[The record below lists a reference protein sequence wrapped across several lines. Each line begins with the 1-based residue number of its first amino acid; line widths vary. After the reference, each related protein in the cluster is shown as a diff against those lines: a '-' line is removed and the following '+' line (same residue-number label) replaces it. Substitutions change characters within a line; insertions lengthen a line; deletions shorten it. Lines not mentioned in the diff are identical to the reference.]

1 MQQITLDLIPNG
13 SMPVVNAS
21 QYDDGRVFRV
31 NITENGTPYMLTD
44 EVIEIHVRKG
54 DGCAVTALVA
64 YTASKS
70 YLDIATTEQMTAVAG
85 NNIAEINVK
94 KNGSDIGSLNFIL
107 LVERD
112 PLDAGVDSESVIH
125 DLQAQ
130 VDECVQNSFNTL
142 GAAGLP
148 YDNTESGLEATNVQA
163 AIDEVNA
170 KIAEG
175 PSDVYTK
182 EETDALLE
190 NKADKSS
197 VYTKTEAD
205 ALLADKVSTSTLESD
220 YYTKTETDTKLDGK
234 ANKSSVYTKT
244 QTDTLLDDKVD
255 NSTLEDYYSSSEV
268 DALLYQKANK
278 NSVYTK
284 AEINTQM
291 AGKANVSDLANYYTK
306 SETYSKSQTD
316 DALALKADSAD
327 VYDKTYIDNAFTGV
341 NTALGTKADAST
353 TYNKT
358 EVDAALAA
366 KADASDVTASLALKA
381 DKSDSYTKAQ
391 IDTKFNKIDPTLY
404 YSVTFEQG
412 TINNAG
418 QDAQN
423 ANRIRS
429 IGYFDLSGFTGAN
442 ISTGYA
448 LWFYLFD
455 HNKVFIG
462 QFSGTNYKGYSE
474 ITPQMVEGGS
484 FIRFVIIKSN
494 GGAITPQD
502 DYVFSGTY
510 STFEALKTKQYFSND
525 GTLGKPKHVLEISG
539 DSDMTFIGDKLVCFS
554 SSSDDLTTS
563 SGKISV
569 FEFGNGFDSPYTS
582 KKTYNHYF
590 GHCNTVDYNEDN
602 GCLIF
607 GNGSGAYTLEGKIII
622 ISDFATIL
630 ENAAENSDL
639 TLSNTNAIVID
650 CTGLGFGSKFNVVW
664 GEKNGTESNIAYL
677 ITSKLNPS
685 NIYSGGDN
693 GTVRRLLLGI
703 GTNQLQYGAYS
714 APSVQ
719 NGFNGTFAVLDTYQ
733 SDFITGYNDANQ
745 GTCFANGKLVANI
758 GHSPD
763 ILSQWSFIL
772 DNDGSIYIKEKKE
785 FIYNEDGT
793 KKGCGLSAICYYNG
807 LLFFGIYPLNVIY
820 AVPLS

>member
-244 QTDTLLDDKVD
+244 QTDALLDDKVD

-306 SETYSKSQTD
+306 SETYSKSQTN

-341 NTALGTKADAST
+341 NTALGTKADKST
-353 TYNKT
+353 TYTKT
-358 EVDAALAA
+358 ETDNAL
-366 KADASDVTASLALKA
+366 SLKA
-381 DKSDSYTKAQ
+381 DKSDTYTKAQ
-391 IDTKFNKIDPTLY
+391 IDT
-404 YSVTFEQG
+404 
-412 TINNAG
+412 A
-418 QDAQN
+418 
-423 ANRIRS
+423 
-429 IGYFDLSGFTGAN
+429 LSGKVDNATLAN
-442 ISTGYA
+442 YYTKDEVDAKVYA
-448 LWFYLFD
+448 TYPSIDVSPAPIASFETDIVLPLKSCKAYI
-455 HNKVFIG
+455 VAS
-462 QFSGTNYKGYSE
+462 QASGTP
-474 ITPQMVEGGS
+474 TP
-484 FIRFVIIKSN
+484 
-494 GGAITPQD
+494 
-502 DYVFSGTY
+502 
-510 STFEALKTKQYFSND
+510 
-525 GTLGKPKHVLEISG
+525 
-539 DSDMTFIGDKLVCFS
+539 S
-554 SSSDDLTTS
+554 SPL
-563 SGKISV
+563 
-569 FEFGNGFDSPYTS
+569 P
-582 KKTYNHYF
+582 
-590 GHCNTVDYNEDN
+590 
-602 GCLIF
+602 
-607 GNGSGAYTLEGKIII
+607 
-622 ISDFATIL
+622 
-630 ENAAENSDL
+630 
-639 TLSNTNAIVID
+639 
-650 CTGLGFGSKFNVVW
+650 
-664 GEKNGTESNIAYL
+664 
-677 ITSKLNPS
+677 
-685 NIYSGGDN
+685 
-693 GTVRRLLLGI
+693 
-703 GTNQLQYGAYS
+703 
-714 APSVQ
+714 
-719 NGFNGTFAVLDTYQ
+719 
-733 SDFITGYNDANQ
+733 ITGYSSANITRCGINAFDEVMELGDINASGVYINSTTTLRSKNHFPVKASTSYYVTFNTDDGAKMYIAQYDKDLNFISWVPSNQ
-745 GTCFANGKLVANI
+745 GITVPRSITTASNCCYIAICFTSAYGTAYKNDVSFNYPSTDTTYHAYNGQTYAIAFGQTVYGGVLDVTRGKLTVTHANI
-758 GHSPD
+758 AS
-763 ILSQWSFIL
+763 
-772 DNDGSIYIKEKKE
+772 
-785 FIYNEDGT
+785 
-793 KKGCGLSAICYYNG
+793 YNG
-807 LLFFGIYPLNVIY
+807 ESINEPWLSSMDTYVPNTTPTTGAQVVYPLTTPFDIDLTPVQINALLGVNNVFNDTNGDTEVTFRETVQKYVDDKISE
-820 AVPLS
+820 L

>member
-306 SETYSKSQTD
+306 SETYSKSQTN

-341 NTALGTKADAST
+341 NTALGTKADKST
-353 TYNKT
+353 TYTKT
-358 EVDAALAA
+358 ETDNAL
-366 KADASDVTASLALKA
+366 SLKA
-381 DKSDSYTKAQ
+381 DKSDTYTKAQ
-391 IDTKFNKIDPTLY
+391 IDT
-404 YSVTFEQG
+404 
-412 TINNAG
+412 A
-418 QDAQN
+418 
-423 ANRIRS
+423 
-429 IGYFDLSGFTGAN
+429 LSGKVDNATLAN
-442 ISTGYA
+442 YYTKDEVDAKVYA
-448 LWFYLFD
+448 TYPSIDVSPAPIASFETDIVLPLKSCKAYI
-455 HNKVFIG
+455 VAS
-462 QFSGTNYKGYSE
+462 QASGTP
-474 ITPQMVEGGS
+474 TP
-484 FIRFVIIKSN
+484 
-494 GGAITPQD
+494 
-502 DYVFSGTY
+502 
-510 STFEALKTKQYFSND
+510 
-525 GTLGKPKHVLEISG
+525 
-539 DSDMTFIGDKLVCFS
+539 S
-554 SSSDDLTTS
+554 SPL
-563 SGKISV
+563 
-569 FEFGNGFDSPYTS
+569 P
-582 KKTYNHYF
+582 
-590 GHCNTVDYNEDN
+590 
-602 GCLIF
+602 
-607 GNGSGAYTLEGKIII
+607 
-622 ISDFATIL
+622 
-630 ENAAENSDL
+630 
-639 TLSNTNAIVID
+639 
-650 CTGLGFGSKFNVVW
+650 
-664 GEKNGTESNIAYL
+664 
-677 ITSKLNPS
+677 
-685 NIYSGGDN
+685 
-693 GTVRRLLLGI
+693 
-703 GTNQLQYGAYS
+703 
-714 APSVQ
+714 
-719 NGFNGTFAVLDTYQ
+719 
-733 SDFITGYNDANQ
+733 ITGYSSANITRCGINAFDEVMELGDINASGVYINSTTTLRSKNHFPVKASTSYYVTFNTDDGAKMYIAQYDKDLNFISWVPSNQ
-745 GTCFANGKLVANI
+745 GITVPRSITTASNCCYIAICFTSAYGTAYKNDVSFNYPSTDTTYHAYNGQTYAIAFGQTVYGGVLDVTRGKLTVTHANI
-758 GHSPD
+758 AS
-763 ILSQWSFIL
+763 
-772 DNDGSIYIKEKKE
+772 
-785 FIYNEDGT
+785 
-793 KKGCGLSAICYYNG
+793 YNG
-807 LLFFGIYPLNVIY
+807 ESINEPWLSSMDTYVPNTTPTTGAQVVYPLTTPFDIDLTPVQINALLGVNNVFNDTNGDTEVTFRETVQKYVDDKISE
-820 AVPLS
+820 L

>member
-244 QTDTLLDDKVD
+244 QTDALLDDKVD

-341 NTALGTKADAST
+341 NTALGTKADKST
-353 TYNKT
+353 TYTKT
-358 EVDAALAA
+358 ETDNAL
-366 KADASDVTASLALKA
+366 SLKA
-381 DKSDSYTKAQ
+381 DKSDTYTKAQ
-391 IDTKFNKIDPTLY
+391 IDTALSGKVDNATLANYYTKDEVDAKVYATYPSIDVSPAPIASFETDIVLPLKSCKASIVASQASGTPTPSSPLPISGYTGVNLTRCGVNLFDKANVISAYCDYSSRLIYNNDFKSVVVPLKNGVQYLFSQSLLGVFDRFAVCDSLEDNTTIYNPITPNITGLYAGGVPFTFTNSENKKYLICSIWRNTDTYTFDEMASTCQLELGSTASTYTAYNGTTYAVSWQDEAGTVYGGNLDLITGVLTVTHGEIDSYNGESINEPWLSSKDVYTEGGTPTTGAQVVYPLTMPITYQLTPVQVQALLGVNNVFNDTNGDTE
-404 YSVTFEQG
+404 VTFRETVQK
-412 TINNAG
+412 
-418 QDAQN
+418 
-423 ANRIRS
+423 
-429 IGYFDLSGFTGAN
+429 Y
-442 ISTGYA
+442 
-448 LWFYLFD
+448 
-455 HNKVFIG
+455 V
-462 QFSGTNYKGYSE
+462 
-474 ITPQMVEGGS
+474 
-484 FIRFVIIKSN
+484 
-494 GGAITPQD
+494 D
-502 DYVFSGTY
+502 D
-510 STFEALKTKQYFSND
+510 
-525 GTLGKPKHVLEISG
+525 
-539 DSDMTFIGDKLVCFS
+539 
-554 SSSDDLTTS
+554 
-563 SGKISV
+563 KIS
-569 FEFGNGFDSPYTS
+569 E
-582 KKTYNHYF
+582 
-590 GHCNTVDYNEDN
+590 
-602 GCLIF
+602 L
-607 GNGSGAYTLEGKIII
+607 
-622 ISDFATIL
+622 
-630 ENAAENSDL
+630 
-639 TLSNTNAIVID
+639 
-650 CTGLGFGSKFNVVW
+650 
-664 GEKNGTESNIAYL
+664 
-677 ITSKLNPS
+677 
-685 NIYSGGDN
+685 
-693 GTVRRLLLGI
+693 
-703 GTNQLQYGAYS
+703 
-714 APSVQ
+714 
-719 NGFNGTFAVLDTYQ
+719 
-733 SDFITGYNDANQ
+733 
-745 GTCFANGKLVANI
+745 
-758 GHSPD
+758 
-763 ILSQWSFIL
+763 
-772 DNDGSIYIKEKKE
+772 
-785 FIYNEDGT
+785 
-793 KKGCGLSAICYYNG
+793 
-807 LLFFGIYPLNVIY
+807 
-820 AVPLS
+820 

>member
-341 NTALGTKADAST
+341 NTALGTKADKST
-353 TYNKT
+353 TYTKT
-358 EVDAALAA
+358 ETDNAL
-366 KADASDVTASLALKA
+366 SLKA
-381 DKSDSYTKAQ
+381 DKSDTYTKAQ
-391 IDTKFNKIDPTLY
+391 IDT
-404 YSVTFEQG
+404 
-412 TINNAG
+412 A
-418 QDAQN
+418 
-423 ANRIRS
+423 
-429 IGYFDLSGFTGAN
+429 LSGKVDNATLAN
-442 ISTGYA
+442 YYTKDEVDAKVYA
-448 LWFYLFD
+448 TYPSIDVSPAPIASFETDIVLPL
-455 HNKVFIG
+455 KSCKASIVAS
-462 QFSGTNYKGYSE
+462 QASGTP
-474 ITPQMVEGGS
+474 TPS
-484 FIRFVIIKSN
+484 SPL
-494 GGAITPQD
+494 A
-502 DYVFSGTY
+502 
-510 STFEALKTKQYFSND
+510 
-525 GTLGKPKHVLEISG
+525 ISG
-539 DSDMTFIGDKLVCFS
+539 
-554 SSSDDLTTS
+554 
-563 SGKISV
+563 
-569 FEFGNGFDSPYTS
+569 YTGV
-582 KKTYNHYF
+582 N
-590 GHCNTVDYNEDN
+590 
-602 GCLIF
+602 L
-607 GNGSGAYTLEGKIII
+607 
-622 ISDFATIL
+622 
-630 ENAAENSDL
+630 
-639 TLSNTNAIVID
+639 
-650 CTGLGFGSKFNVVW
+650 
-664 GEKNGTESNIAYL
+664 
-677 ITSKLNPS
+677 
-685 NIYSGGDN
+685 
-693 GTVRRLLLGI
+693 R
-703 GTNQLQYGAYS
+703 
-714 APSVQ
+714 
-719 NGFNGTFAVLDTYQ
+719 
-733 SDFITGYNDANQ
+733 
-745 GTCFANGKLVANI
+745 
-758 GHSPD
+758 
-763 ILSQWSFIL
+763 
-772 DNDGSIYIKEKKE
+772 
-785 FIYNEDGT
+785 
-793 KKGCGLSAICYYNG
+793 
-807 LLFFGIYPLNVIY
+807 
-820 AVPLS
+820 